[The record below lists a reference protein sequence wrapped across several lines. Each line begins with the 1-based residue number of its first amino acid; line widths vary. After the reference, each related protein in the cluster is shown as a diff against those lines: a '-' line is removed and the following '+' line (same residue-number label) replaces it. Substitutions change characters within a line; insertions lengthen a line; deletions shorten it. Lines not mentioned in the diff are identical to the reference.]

1 MKLNKII
8 IAGLLCGI
16 CVTGQNTVVAGATT
30 VDTAIISN
38 NKMTQENDRQQ
49 DYQDTVTGA
58 AIVTQSAV
66 NTATEGAVKMGAE
79 VVTNAAVKSTTTG
92 AAVEK
97 KDTATSSMVDKKP
110 TVVKKNNIKAMSVV
124 KPAAKKKSVKKKS
137 VKKKSVKKKKYT
149 ETELKYMSCIIYC
162 EAGCEPYAG
171 KKAVGIVVMN
181 RKKSASFPNSVKGVI
196 YQKHQFGPVSNGSL
210 ARALRRYESGKFVSA
225 TEKACIKAAKAVL
238 NGDKMVKYNGRNY
251 NMKSYHFFSRR
262 VAGAK
267 LTIKHHQFK

>member
-137 VKKKSVKKKKYT
+137 VKKKKYT
-149 ETELKYMSCIIYC
+149 ATELKYMSCIIYC

-210 ARALRRYESGKFVSA
+210 ARALRRYKSGKFDSA

-262 VAGAK
+262 VAGAR